1 MYFPHVFPTAI
12 LLGKTGN
19 GKSALGNF
27 LLNKYYFE
35 VSPSTESETTKTKLG
50 INKFERFGV
59 IDTPGLNDSKGRDQE
74 HYKNI
79 IGFIKDKY
87 ITCSLIVFN
96 FTETK
101 ISSDVK
107 ELIKIYFNIF
117 NWDFFNHIGI
127 IFSRT
132 YGKKLN
138 ELKSIKKREYRNT
151 IKEIIEKFFNRDLY
165 NEIPCFFVDTDLD
178 DIDEDSSEER
188 KNIIH
193 WIKSSEKIDLD
204 NITFKDD
211 LRIKYTYRDTKTEYE
226 VKYEGNYKI
235 QKWRKYERYNKVDIN
250 DVTHYDNWSYYGTDT
265 SSYKY
270 KSSCLI
276 F

>member
-1 MYFPHVFPTAI
+1 MQYLFLFLNFNYLSHCCCCCGTEV
-12 LLGKTGN
+12 KTSSSSN
-19 GKSALGNF
+19 
-27 LLNKYYFE
+27 
-35 VSPSTESETTKTKLG
+35 VS
-50 INKFERFGV
+50 
-59 IDTPGLNDSKGRDQE
+59 
-74 HYKNI
+74 YNI
-79 IGFIKDKY
+79 
-87 ITCSLIVFN
+87 SNLVPN
-96 FTETK
+96 
-101 ISSDVK
+101 
-107 ELIKIYFNIF
+107 
-117 NWDFFNHIGI
+117 
-127 IFSRT
+127 
-132 YGKKLN
+132 N
-138 ELKSIKKREYRNT
+138 ELKTKVVSKIKDFIVKYKDESSRQNEDFNEY
-151 IKEIIEKFFNRDLY
+151 RDLY